1 MQKVSINQALS
12 EGNTNENVRIVSKDS
27 ITSLLADVI
36 QNKLSQANLRS
47 KFSIDIIISENMCQK
62 VLFKFG
68 TGIPTSNIAG
78 WFSRFILADT
88 NVLRLIS
95 NAEIDEIVFWD
106 DEANNSQSIQ
116 IQDLLHLSRA

>member
-95 NAEIDEIVFWD
+95 DAEIDEIVFWD